1 MPPLIELICVP
12 YAVWIIKVALH
23 LGTPGLPPLMRWK
36 GQGHQGLDR
45 MMGLPGERD
54 AARACACSVFSRGEG
69 SMHVR
74 LTGGGGSGQPVAA
87 DGKSLVTFNASL
99 TVSKIGVNSQQA
111 SNVPA
116 QLRPGAREWNAAQ
129 HAS

>member
-1 MPPLIELICVP
+1 M
-12 YAVWIIKVALH
+12 
-23 LGTPGLPPLMRWK
+23 GT
-36 GQGHQGLDR
+36 
-45 MMGLPGERD
+45 MGLLGGAVQPG
-54 AARACACSVFSRGEG
+54 VLPVLFFFGGEDL
-69 SMHVR
+69 MHVR
-74 LTGGGGSGQPVAA
+74 PTGGGGSGQPVAA

-99 TVSKIGVNSQQA
+99 AVSKLGVNSQQA

>member
-1 MPPLIELICVP
+1 
-12 YAVWIIKVALH
+12 
-23 LGTPGLPPLMRWK
+23 
-36 GQGHQGLDR
+36 
-45 MMGLPGERD
+45 
-54 AARACACSVFSRGEG
+54 
-69 SMHVR
+69 MHVR
-74 LTGGGGSGQPVAA
+74 PTDGGGSGQPVAA

-99 TVSKIGVNSQQA
+99 AVSKLGVNSQQA

>member
-1 MPPLIELICVP
+1 M
-12 YAVWIIKVALH
+12 
-23 LGTPGLPPLMRWK
+23 G
-36 GQGHQGLDR
+36 
-45 MMGLPGERD
+45 MMGLLGS
-54 AARACACSVFSRGEG
+54 SVQPRVVFVLVWFWREG
-69 SMHVR
+69 LMHVR
-74 LTGGGGSGQPVAA
+74 PTGGGGSGQPVAA

-99 TVSKIGVNSQQA
+99 AVSKLGVNSQQA

>member
-1 MPPLIELICVP
+1 M
-12 YAVWIIKVALH
+12 
-23 LGTPGLPPLMRWK
+23 G
-36 GQGHQGLDR
+36 
-45 MMGLPGERD
+45 MMGPLGGTVQPG
-54 AARACACSVFSRGEG
+54 VVPVLFFF
-69 SMHVR
+69 
-74 LTGGGGSGQPVAA
+74 LGGGRAGLMHMRPAGGAGSGQPVAA

-99 TVSKIGVNSQQA
+99 AVSKLGVNSQQA

>member
-1 MPPLIELICVP
+1 MQ
-12 YAVWIIKVALH
+12 
-23 LGTPGLPPLMRWK
+23 PGLVPVLF
-36 GQGHQGLDR
+36 
-45 MMGLPGERD
+45 
-54 AARACACSVFSRGEG
+54 FSRREG
-69 SMHVR
+69 SMHVS
-74 LTGGGGSGQPVAA
+74 LNGGGGSGQPVAA

>member
-1 MPPLIELICVP
+1 MQ
-12 YAVWIIKVALH
+12 
-23 LGTPGLPPLMRWK
+23 PGLVPVLFF
-36 GQGHQGLDR
+36 QG
-45 MMGLPGERD
+45 
-54 AARACACSVFSRGEG
+54 GEG

>member
-1 MPPLIELICVP
+1 MEGGLNACEV
-12 YAVWIIKVALH
+12 VW
-23 LGTPGLPPLMRWK
+23 WW
-36 GQGHQGLDR
+36 
-45 MMGLPGERD
+45 
-54 AARACACSVFSRGEG
+54 
-69 SMHVR
+69 
-74 LTGGGGSGQPVAA
+74 GSGQPVAA

-99 TVSKIGVNSQQA
+99 AVSKLGVNSQQA

>member
-1 MPPLIELICVP
+1 M
-12 YAVWIIKVALH
+12 
-23 LGTPGLPPLMRWK
+23 G
-36 GQGHQGLDR
+36 
-45 MMGLPGERD
+45 MMGLLGGAVQLGVVPVL
-54 AARACACSVFSRGEG
+54 VFCRGEG
-69 SMHVR
+69 LVHVR
-74 LTGGGGSGQPVAA
+74 LAGGGGSGQPVAA

-99 TVSKIGVNSQQA
+99 AVSKLGVNSQQA